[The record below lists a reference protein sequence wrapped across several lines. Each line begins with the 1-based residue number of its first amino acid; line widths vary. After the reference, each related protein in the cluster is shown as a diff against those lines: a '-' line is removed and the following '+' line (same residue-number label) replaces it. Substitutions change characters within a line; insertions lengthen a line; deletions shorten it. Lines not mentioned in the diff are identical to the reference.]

1 MLKFGSFVLAMLTAF
16 KAVANPACAVCT
28 VAIGASLSL
37 ARTLGVDDCV
47 IGVWAGAM
55 LAMVG
60 YWTMRYFDKRDWQ
73 FKGRDSLLMGLSVGM
88 IGFMYLGEL
97 SYNPMIIGYIF
108 YMDSFLFA
116 TLVGAATLIFGMHL
130 YAWMKARN
138 GGHAH
143 FPFEKVVVPVL
154 LVFLV
159 SLSFHYLAVCNC
171 GASDIMEV
179 L

>member
-1 MLKFGSFVLAMLTAF
+1 MLKLGSFVLALLATF

-37 ARTLGVDDCV
+37 ARSLGVDDCV

-55 LAMVG
+55 LAMLG
-60 YWTMRYFDKRDWQ
+60 YWTMRFFDKRDWH
-73 FKGRDSLLMGLSVGM
+73 FKGRDRLLMILSVGM

-97 SYNPMIIGYIF
+97 TYTPMIIGYIF

-116 TLVGAATLIFGMHL
+116 TLIGALTLIFGMHL

-171 GASDIMEV
+171 GAGDLIEV

>member
-1 MLKFGSFVLAMLTAF
+1 
-16 KAVANPACAVCT
+16 
-28 VAIGASLSL
+28 
-37 ARTLGVDDCV
+37 
-47 IGVWAGAM
+47 
-55 LAMVG
+55 
-60 YWTMRYFDKRDWQ
+60 
-73 FKGRDSLLMGLSVGM
+73 
-88 IGFMYLGEL
+88 
-97 SYNPMIIGYIF
+97 MIIGYIF

-116 TLVGAATLIFGMHL
+116 TLIGALTLIFGMHL

-171 GASDIMEV
+171 GAGDLIEV

>member
-1 MLKFGSFVLAMLTAF
+1 MKKYLVLLIGALLSV
-16 KAVANPACAVCT
+16 KSYANPACAVCT

-37 ARTLGVDDCV
+37 ARTFGVDDCV

-55 LAMVG
+55 LAMLG
-60 YWTMRYFDKRDWQ
+60 YWTMRFFDKRDWH
-73 FKGRDSLLMGLSVGM
+73 FKGRDTLLMALSVGM

-171 GASDIMEV
+171 GASDLIEV

>member
-1 MLKFGSFVLAMLTAF
+1 MLKFGSFVIAILTAF

-37 ARTLGVDDCV
+37 ARSLGVDDCV

-55 LAMVG
+55 LAMLG
-60 YWTMRYFDKRDWQ
+60 YWTMRFFDKRNWH
-73 FKGRDSLLMGLSVGM
+73 FKGRDTLLMALSVGM
-88 IGFMYLGEL
+88 IGFMYLSEL
-97 SYNPMIIGYIF
+97 SYNPMIIAYIF

-116 TLVGAATLIFGMHL
+116 TLVGAFTLIFSMHF
-130 YAWMKARN
+130 YAWMKERN

-143 FPFEKVVVPVL
+143 FPFEKVVVPL
-154 LVFLV
+154 LFVFLV
-159 SLSFHYLAVCNC
+159 SLSFHYLALCNC
-171 GASDIMEV
+171 GANDLIDV